1 MRIGFIVFYFCGLP
15 LFGQPML
22 DENIQNLIATY
33 SNETQIKSE
42 ITVTIQVEGMQIPT
56 KTVRVDF
63 EEGKKPKIKGDGL
76 ALLPKKG
83 MLNQFQEL
91 LSTPMQAIPLGEQ
104 NGNLIYKLV
113 SLDEKSQ
120 WVTADVIFNK
130 DNYQIYEAFVNT
142 RKHGALKAIHS
153 YKDGKYPTESII
165 TFNVKKFKVPLRFIG
180 RQNKLVDISE
190 TDEQT
195 EGKILLQYKYLP

>member
-1 MRIGFIVFYFCGLP
+1 MRTGVIVFYFCCLP
-15 LFGQPML
+15 LFGQQLL
-22 DENIQNLIATY
+22 DENIQNLIDTY
-33 SNETQIKSE
+33 TNETRIKSE

-56 KTVRVDF
+56 KTVHVDF
-63 EEGKKPKIKGDGL
+63 ESGKTPKIKGEGL

-91 LSTPMQAIPLGEQ
+91 LSTPLQAISLGEQ

-130 DNYQIYEAFVNT
+130 DSYQIYEAFVNT
-142 RKHGALKAIHS
+142 RKHGAIKAIHS
-153 YKDGKYPTESII
+153 YKKGKYPTESII
-165 TFNVKKFKVPLRFIG
+165 TFNVKKIKVPLRFIG
-180 RQNKLVDISE
+180 RQNKLVDMSE

-195 EGKILLQYKYLP
+195 EGKILLQYNYLP